1 MKLIIVYLA
10 VLIVSGIGSFEENK
24 KPLKE
29 AIMDIVDTNG
39 DKNVTFDEFDRC
51 YRGMSKL
58 THFLG

>member
-10 VLIVSGIGSFEENK
+10 VLIVSGIDSEENK